1 MSATTPREG
10 DTLPAVAGQTQ
21 AGWSPYVLLDPE
33 ADPFAV
39 LARRVAEEEQERAA
53 RRRQAGRD
61 RMMELEEAGRAR
73 HREEP

>member
-21 AGWSPYVLLDPE
+21 AGWQPYDQLDPE
-33 ADPFAV
+33 TDPFAV
-39 LARRVAEEEQERAA
+39 LARRVAEEEA
-53 RRRQAGRD
+53 RRKRRAAGRD

>member
-39 LARRVAEEEQERAA
+39 LARRVAEEEARAA
-53 RRRQAGRD
+53 RRQAGRD
-61 RMMELEEAGRAR
+61 RMMDLEEAGRAR